1 MKKFTLFLFF
11 CIFLGLLSNA
21 TECENLVLTSST
33 YSETDNL
40 IEAIQNE
47 FGSNYTIADWND
59 LENISDINAWI
70 ICMGFPEDQ
79 SFMLTRDGNY
89 FYSGNRQY
97 FVRYSTDGV
106 GSNWLIH
113 DQIGDLYLGSWYGL
127 DYNILAKNDCSSTE
141 CDYLKT
147 TCDKYSETDNLIEAI
162 QNEFGSNYT
171 IADWNDLENIS
182 DINAWIICMGFPEDQ
197 SFMLTRDGNYFYSGN
212 RQYFVRYSTDGVG
225 SNWLIHDQIGDLYLG
240 SWYGLNYNIL
250 AINGTTSVYEEKDL
264 QLSVFPNPTNG
275 YLTISCESKEEYI
288 LSISTMLG
296 QIIKSIKFEN
306 NEIIVDLNQFD
317 NGIYIVLIADKQGN
331 LVFSEKIIKE

>member
-1 MKKFTLFLFF
+1 
-11 CIFLGLLSNA
+11 
-21 TECENLVLTSST
+21 
-33 YSETDNL
+33 
-40 IEAIQNE
+40 
-47 FGSNYTIADWND
+47 
-59 LENISDINAWI
+59 
-70 ICMGFPEDQ
+70 
-79 SFMLTRDGNY
+79 
-89 FYSGNRQY
+89 
-97 FVRYSTDGV
+97 
-106 GSNWLIH
+106 
-113 DQIGDLYLGSWYGL
+113 
-127 DYNILAKNDCSSTE
+127 
-141 CDYLKT
+141 
-147 TCDKYSETDNLIEAI
+147 
-162 QNEFGSNYT
+162 
-171 IADWNDLENIS
+171 
-182 DINAWIICMGFPEDQ
+182 
-197 SFMLTRDGNYFYSGN
+197 MLTRDGNYFYSGN